1 MLTISCSFFFIYN
14 LNTQTAVVDAMED
27 VSGLPRKLI
36 GMVREDTF
44 IFDHI
49 MCSYIYFHFSTTPLS
64 SFHTTL
70 ATLAILMI
78 DNGNLDR
85 ARALL
90 EPIKEKYGSDLSWGD
105 LITLSGNAAVKS
117 TGGESAILGFCGG
130 RIDDADGS
138 DSFILGPSE
147 IQEQHSPCQ
156 SIGMQGRCLE
166 VEGTG
171 EKIYSSL

>member
-1 MLTISCSFFFIYN
+1 
-14 LNTQTAVVDAMED
+14 
-27 VSGLPRKLI
+27 
-36 GMVREDTF
+36 
-44 IFDHI
+44 
-49 MCSYIYFHFSTTPLS
+49 MCSYHVVVISYHSCYTHNTY
-64 SFHTTL
+64 
-70 ATLAILMI
+70 MI

-90 EPIKEKYGSDLSWGD
+90 EPIKEKYGPDLSWGD

-171 EKIYSSL
+171 VFHFCFPFSVIMFYRHLI

>member
-1 MLTISCSFFFIYN
+1 M
-14 LNTQTAVVDAMED
+14 
-27 VSGLPRKLI
+27 
-36 GMVREDTF
+36 
-44 IFDHI
+44 
-49 MCSYIYFHFSTTPLS
+49 LS
-64 SFHTTL
+64 SSHTTTL
-70 ATLAILMI
+70 AALTLTILMI

-105 LITLSGNAAVKS
+105 LITLSGNAAIKS
-117 TGGESAILGFCGG
+117 TGGENAILGFCGG

-138 DSFILGPSE
+138 DSFILGPSA

-171 EKIYSSL
+171 EKIHSSFLIYVSCVHICFPFSFIMML